1 VDKVEVDNKTREKVK
16 WWRLREKEMHNQ
28 FREVLES
35 GVMESE
41 GGYEVIASKVRNT
54 AKELLGAVSGRR
66 GREG

>member
-1 VDKVEVDNKTREKVK
+1 
-16 WWRLREKEMHNQ
+16 
-28 FREVLES
+28 
-35 GVMESE
+35 MESE